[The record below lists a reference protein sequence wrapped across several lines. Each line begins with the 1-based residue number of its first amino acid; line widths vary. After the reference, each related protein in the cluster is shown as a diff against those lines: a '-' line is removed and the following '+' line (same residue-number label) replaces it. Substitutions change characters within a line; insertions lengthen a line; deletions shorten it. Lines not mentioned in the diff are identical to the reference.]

1 MLFLFCRLPLS
12 YKWVSWVTC
21 CAVMIVI
28 SSPFD
33 LAVKIGPKDAKEVP
47 EIKHLYSRWCK
58 VSITFLRNIHH
69 FANDKANYKYII
81 HLLPLTIPLFGG
93 IFIWDVWVLRDIL
106 LLVILSRLFSEL
118 VDILEAPRDD
128 VTEEAG
134 KIF

>member
-1 MLFLFCRLPLS
+1 
-12 YKWVSWVTC
+12 
-21 CAVMIVI
+21 MIVI

-58 VSITFLRNIHH
+58 VSITFLRN

-106 LLVILSRLFSEL
+106 LLVILWRLFSEL

>member
-1 MLFLFCRLPLS
+1 
-12 YKWVSWVTC
+12 
-21 CAVMIVI
+21 MIVI

-33 LAVKIGPKDAKEVP
+33 LAVNIGPKDAKEVP
-47 EIKHLYSRWCK
+47 EIKHWYGRWCK
-58 VSITFLRNIHH
+58 LSIPFLRIIEIYH

-106 LLVILSRLFSEL
+106 LLVILPRLFSEL
-118 VDILEAPRDD
+118 VDILVAPRDD